1 MPRSTAASLSLLAF
15 KDVCL
20 FQKRLF
26 GIKRPPMTPLKP
38 VKKMSRSCQEAAEV
52 PGAKCSHHITRAI
65 WRPDV
70 HPARAEAGWPG
81 YGGQGGGGQ
90 GPGLDR
96 GSLIQHPSN
105 VSHIRR
111 HSGLVVPVSR
121 VSGNFI
127 FWNFKNFVM
136 MLLLC
141 RIDLRPSLSCL

>member
-1 MPRSTAASLSLLAF
+1 
-15 KDVCL
+15 
-20 FQKRLF
+20 
-26 GIKRPPMTPLKP
+26 
-38 VKKMSRSCQEAAEV
+38 MSGRCQEAASRPLRPPV
-52 PGAKCSHHITRAI
+52 PTSLIIFCCRGQAI
-65 WRPDV
+65 WRPGI
-70 HPARAEAGWPG
+70 HPARTKAGWPG

-141 RIDLRPSLSCL
+141 RIDLRPSLSCLMRRRRRIHRGLGQEPIS